1 MTGDEAWSHVTGE
14 LSSQD
19 TAPGDGPLQALPPYP
34 PQGGEGLPPSLGL
47 LRFPRQEVFQSK
59 PQSLAVLTPERKG
72 LRILSQRPQEPTN

>member
-1 MTGDEAWSHVTGE
+1 MEPRNRRAQLPGYRPGRWPPPGPAP
-14 LSSQD
+14 LS
-19 TAPGDGPLQALPPYP
+19 